1 VVYLATDKIF
11 GGPKVAI
18 KLLDPRGVD
27 NVEYLIDLLTEE
39 AKLQAKLSTVAQ
51 PHKNIVY
58 LIDVRSFDEDIGIAM
73 EYVDGGSVNDLLF
86 ARSKRTKTPLS
97 ASRALEI
104 ALQVC
109 EGLASAHD
117 IGIIHRDIKPRN
129 IMIGKSDG
137 TVKITDWGVAKN
149 IEKAGIA
156 TSFVGT

>member
-1 VVYLATDKIF
+1 
-11 GGPKVAI
+11 
-18 KLLDPRGVD
+18 
-27 NVEYLIDLLTEE
+27 
-39 AKLQAKLSTVAQ
+39 
-51 PHKNIVY
+51 
-58 LIDVRSFDEDIGIAM
+58 
-73 EYVDGGSVNDLLF
+73 
-86 ARSKRTKTPLS
+86 TPLS

-156 TSFVGT
+156 TSFVGTWPYMSPEVVDLLESKRNRKGLLAGHGVDHRTDIYSLGITMFEMLCGKYPFDDPNQISQGVGTKQEAELTSKGVHPSLAEIILKA